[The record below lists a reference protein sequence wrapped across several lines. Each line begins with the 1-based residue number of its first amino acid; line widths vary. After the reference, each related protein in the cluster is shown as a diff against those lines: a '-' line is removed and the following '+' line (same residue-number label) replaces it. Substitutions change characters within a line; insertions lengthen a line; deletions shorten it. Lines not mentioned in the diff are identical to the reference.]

1 MNPAVTRGP
10 IIMVPRLRRRTR
22 MHTAFRPAPTATP
35 NEDAGRTGVLL
46 VNLGTP
52 DAPTPAAVRRYLAEF
67 LHDHR
72 VVDLTRWLW
81 CPVLH
86 FIILPLRSPK
96 VAKNYASIWTPEG
109 SPLLALSQRLANGVA
124 RALPGVD
131 VRLAMR
137 YGNPSVP
144 DVMRAMEADGCR
156 RFVVLPLYPQYAAST
171 SASSHDAVMR
181 EVLRWRRQP
190 ELRLIQDY
198 HRDAGWV
205 AAVAESIR
213 AHWAAKGR
221 GDRLLMSF
229 HGIPQRF
236 VAGGDPYAAQCRA
249 SAEAIA
255 AALGLSEN
263 EWALTFQSRFGR
275 EPWLQP
281 YTDKTLEQWGRE
293 KAGTIDVVCPGF
305 AVDCLETLEEIAVEN
320 AHAYVEAGG
329 TALRYVPALND
340 DAAHVDAL
348 AALLRRHLAGWSDA

>member
-1 MNPAVTRGP
+1 
-10 IIMVPRLRRRTR
+10 
-22 MHTAFRPAPTATP
+22 MHTAFRPAPPATP
-35 NEDAGRTGVLL
+35 ADDPGRVGVLL

-96 VAKNYASIWTPEG
+96 VAKNYAGIWTPEG
-109 SPLLALSQRLANGVA
+109 SPLLALSQRLTDGVA
-124 RALPGVD
+124 KALPGVD

-144 DVMRAMEADGCR
+144 DVMRAMEADGVR

-190 ELRLIQDY
+190 DLRLIQDY
-198 HRDAGWV
+198 HRDPRWV
-205 AAVAESIR
+205 AAIADSIR
-213 AHWAAKGR
+213 AHWAANGR

-255 AALGLSEN
+255 AALGLAEN

-329 TALRYVPALND
+329 TALRYIPCLND
-340 DAAHVDAL
+340 APAHAEAL
-348 AALLRRHLAGWSDA
+348 AALLRQNLAGWVDA

>member
-1 MNPAVTRGP
+1 
-10 IIMVPRLRRRTR
+10 
-22 MHTAFRPAPTATP
+22 MHTAFRPAPPATP
-35 NEDAGRTGVLL
+35 NEDAGRLGVLL

-96 VAKNYASIWTPEG
+96 VAKNYASIWTAEG
-109 SPLLALSQRLANGVA
+109 SPLLALSRRLASGVA
-124 RALPGVD
+124 RALPEAE

-144 DVMRAMEADGCR
+144 DVLRQMDEAGCR
-156 RFVVLPLYPQYAAST
+156 RIVVLPLYPQYSAST
-171 SASSHDAVMR
+171 SASSHDAVLR
-181 EVLRWRRQP
+181 EVMRWRRQP
-190 ELRLIQDY
+190 ELRLVQDY
-198 HRDAGWV
+198 HRDPAWV
-205 AAVAESIR
+205 AAVADRVR
-213 AHWAAKGR
+213 AHWAANGR
-221 GDRLLMSF
+221 GDRLMMSF

-255 AALGLSEN
+255 AALDLSES

-281 YTDKTLEQWGRE
+281 YTDKTLEQWGRA
-293 KAGTIDVVCPGF
+293 KAGTVDVVCPGF

-320 AHAYVEAGG
+320 AHAYVAAGG

-340 DAAHVDAL
+340 DAAHVEAL
-348 AALLRRHLAGWSDA
+348 AALLRRQMGGWVDA